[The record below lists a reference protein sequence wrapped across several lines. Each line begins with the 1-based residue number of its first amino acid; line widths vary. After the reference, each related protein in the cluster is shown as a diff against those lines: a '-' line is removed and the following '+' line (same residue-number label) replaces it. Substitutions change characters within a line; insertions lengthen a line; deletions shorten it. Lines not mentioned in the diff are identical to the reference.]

1 MIVPPMKGLFMRN
14 AIVAAFAALALL
26 AISSAARAQ
35 TAAAPSPEA
44 VAAAHELMTV
54 MKPADQFKAI
64 LPVLIQNLKQAVV
77 QGRPEVE
84 KRYDAMMP
92 MFNESAQKRVNE
104 LVDTIAA
111 IYASNFT
118 ADELRDLTTFYRTP
132 TGQKFLARQAAIA
145 QQSMAAGQQLGRA
158 VMSDVQQQM
167 NGHAN

>member
-1 MIVPPMKGLFMRN
+1 MRLTRFAALIV
-14 AIVAAFAALALL
+14 VAFAA
-26 AISSAARAQ
+26 ISPARAQ
-35 TAAAPSPEA
+35 TPPVAPSPEA
-44 VAAAHELMTV
+44 LAAAHELMTV

-64 LPVLIQNLKQAVV
+64 MPVLIQNLKQAIV

-84 KRYDAMMP
+84 KQYDTMMP
-92 MFNESAQKRVNE
+92 VFNDSAQKRVDE
-104 LVDTIAA
+104 LIETIAT

-118 ADELRDLTTFYRTP
+118 ADELHDLTAFYRTP

>member
-1 MIVPPMKGLFMRN
+1 MRLTRFTALIV
-14 AIVAAFAALALL
+14 IAFAAANP
-26 AISSAARAQ
+26 ARAQ
-35 TAAAPSPEA
+35 TPPAAPSPEA
-44 VAAAHELMTV
+44 LAAAHELMTV

-77 QGRPEVE
+77 QGRPDVE
-84 KRYDAMMP
+84 KQYDAMMP
-92 MFNESAQKRVNE
+92 VFNDSAQKRVNE
-104 LVDTIAA
+104 LIETIAT

-118 ADELRDLTTFYRTP
+118 ADELRDLTAFYRTP

-158 VMSDVQQQM
+158 IMTDVQQQM